1 MHQRTKGRG
10 DSGCMNE
17 RKGPNQGIVIP
28 WLSLSFPALLL
39 PTFLWDGE
47 GEEGKE
53 SGNQGKVLTPERCL
67 ISSSPSTPD
76 TDRNQA
82 TPGSALHSFLSPHYF
97 LLLASDGEEEERK
110 LKPIKRKCGGEGR
123 YEGTCSQSSSRIIYW
138 SFGNLGTQLSSS
150 SPVNQL
156 TDVWFTG

>member
-1 MHQRTKGRG
+1 MLWHLKGTNLRPTA
-10 DSGCMNE
+10 SALVS
-17 RKGPNQGIVIP
+17 P
-28 WLSLSFPALLL
+28 FPFQLFSSPILC
-39 PTFLWDGE
+39 DGE

-123 YEGTCSQSSSRIIYW
+123 YEGYKWIPDHSLPRMKPSERSVMDQRLKSRSEGFILW
-138 SFGNLGTQLSSS
+138 MAVFRLRK
-150 SPVNQL
+150 
-156 TDVWFTG
+156 